1 VGSAHR
7 SVELLAALLS
17 SLLLGIMFGGL
28 AVTLGQDELKGSR
41 KKDGLK
47 YKPSTRLIGPL
58 KMLQQQASSLQL
70 ILKNLGN
77 SVSRARFLTY

>member
-41 KKDGLK
+41 KKGWAFLKIKRMGL
-47 YKPSTRLIGPL
+47 STN
-58 KMLQQQASSLQL
+58 LQL
-70 ILKNLGN
+70 D
-77 SVSRARFLTY
+77 S